1 VSGSFTLESGTSNYK
16 ILLGVV
22 WIFAL
27 VDFCLAKACEN
38 ILHIDSFSCVV
49 VSTEYPKKTVTVG
62 RPVYGSF
69 LFACHLC
76 VSLSFSCLL

>member
-1 VSGSFTLESGTSNYK
+1 VSGSFTLESGTSNYQ

-38 ILHIDSFSCVV
+38 IPLIDSCSCVL
-49 VSTEYPKKTVTVG
+49 VSREYPEKTVTVG

-69 LFACHLC
+69 LFARHVGVC
-76 VSLSFSCLL
+76 LSFSCLL